1 MDTRFYRLQRM
12 LRLRNPPFRNREP
25 LILRDHLALERTR
38 LSNER
43 TLLSY
48 VRSSLYLLVGG
59 VAMIQVE
66 GFGNLHYA
74 GYLALLL
81 SALSLLVGLFR
92 FHRLRDQ
99 LDQYYQRPAGKDTAD
114 GRSGDTTPIDNG
126 RGLVS

>member
-12 LRLRNPPFRNREP
+12 LRLKNPSFRNREP

-48 VRSSLYLLVGG
+48 VRSALYLLVGG
-59 VAMIQVE
+59 IAMIQVE

-74 GYLALLL
+74 GYLALGI
-81 SALSLLVGLFR
+81 AVLSLLIGVFR
-92 FHRLRDQ
+92 FTRLRRQ
-99 LDQYYQRPAGKDTAD
+99 LDRYYEKPPYRQHDKQ
-114 GRSGDTTPIDNG
+114 PIDDG
-126 RGLVS
+126 V

>member
-1 MDTRFYRLQRM
+1 MDTRLYRLQRL
-12 LRLRNPPFRNREP
+12 LRLNSPPFRNREP

-59 VAMIQVE
+59 IAMVQVE

-74 GYLALLL
+74 GYLALVL
-81 SALSLLVGLFR
+81 AGASLIVGILRFR
-92 FHRLRDQ
+92 RLRRQ
-99 LDQYYQRPAGKDTAD
+99 LDHYYRPMPSARPHGTGPDE
-114 GRSGDTTPIDNG
+114 G
-126 RGLVS
+126 